1 MDLLLCRASR
11 AERVFCLMCKQVNEF
26 GAQRI
31 FYIKCH
37 YETNHKSFEKF
48 MGFSVQPSIIC
59 CSLNWRLVIRTLR
72 TTALKRW
79 PYCKQL
85 QNASWRGSEDEWWGV
100 IYRRE
105 TCSILWPPLRLV
117 KYTMSW
123 SITHELLWF
132 FLSFIHMKFFEVP
145 FIVMELC
152 QSSQCAEHFLWHY
165 KLHRPV

>member
-1 MDLLLCRASR
+1 MDLVLCGSSGAD
-11 AERVFCLMCKQVNEF
+11 RVIFLMCKQVNEF
-26 GAQRI
+26 GAERI
-31 FYIKCH
+31 LNAIMRPI
-37 YETNHKSFEKF
+37 TNPSRSSWVFLC
-48 MGFSVQPSIIC
+48 GPQPYLLC
-59 CSLNWRLVIRTLR
+59 NNSLTLR
-72 TTALKRW
+72 TTAWKRW
-79 PYCKQL
+79 TYCKQL
-85 QNASWRGSEDEWWGV
+85 QNASWQGKLEWWGV

-117 KYTMSW
+117 KYAISW

-152 QSSQCAEHFLWHY
+152 HSSQCAEHFLRHY